1 MGLQG
6 RYVFP
11 VMGAFYVCF
20 SYYLMRLF
28 RRDSFRLGLAI
39 AAAFVFVASDFPFF
53 LYHATRNW
61 FAILPPFF

>member
-11 VMGAFYVCF
+11 VIGAFYVWF
-20 SYYLMRLF
+20 SYCLMRLF
-28 RRDSFRLGLAI
+28 RRDILRLGLAI
-39 AAAFVFVASDFPFF
+39 VAAVVFVVSDFPFF

-61 FAILPPFF
+61 FAVLPPFF